1 MKISVIETGR
11 PPAALGDTFPDY
23 PGMFAELLGRGLGSF
38 EFIPIRLL
46 DGEPLPDPRGME
58 AAIITGSPSGVYDD
72 LPWIGPLKA
81 FVRAAYSAKLPVVG
95 VCFGHQIL
103 ADTLGGDVRKSPKGW
118 GVGRHTYEVLETR
131 DWMLGAGGSFS
142 LVASHQ
148 DQVIAAPQSAVTLA
162 RSVHTDHA
170 MLVYRDAPF
179 MSVQGHPE
187 FSDSF
192 ASSLYSLRRGTIFS
206 EAVADQ
212 AIQSLGAVPGD
223 HALVA
228 GWMARFLSMARP

>member
-11 PPAALGDTFPDY
+11 PPAPLGETFSDY
-23 PGMFAELLGRGLGSF
+23 PGMFAQLLGGGLGDF
-38 EFIPIRLL
+38 EFDPIRLV
-46 DGEPLPDPRGME
+46 DGGGLPDPGVLE

-72 LPWIGPLKA
+72 LPWIGPLKT
-81 FVRAAYSAKLPVVG
+81 FVRSAHSAQLPMVG

-103 ADTLGGDVRKSPKGW
+103 ADALGGDVRKSPKGW

-131 DWMLGAGGSFS
+131 DWMVGAGGSFS

-148 DQVIAAPQSAVTLA
+148 DQVISAPKSAVTLA
-162 RSVHTDHA
+162 RSAHTDHA
-170 MLVYRDAPF
+170 MLMYQDAPF

-192 ASSLYSLRRGTIFS
+192 ASSLYALRRGTVFP
-206 EAVADQ
+206 EALADQ
-212 AIQSLGAVPGD
+212 AIRSLDSIPGD

-228 GWMARFLSMARP
+228 GWMARFLSMARR